1 MHDLLHQYL
10 TTIVLAAKEDA
21 SGQLFDAHNA
31 VWHQD
36 KNVHLVLDLFPYPQ
50 TTFFRASNQTTL
62 PFHQRITVANIQS
75 LKLMCLY

>member
-10 TTIVLAAKEDA
+10 ATNILEAKEDA
-21 SGQLFDAHNA
+21 LDQLFDAHIA
-31 VWHQD
+31 VLHQD